1 MSAQLSLTYRPA
13 HLGGEAWQRQLAVL
27 RSVVDHLGRKEVAFE
42 LDVGGSAL
50 SDALAERQGSD
61 GRKRRWYAEW
71 TAVVTAMLALRNDE
85 TAGNLLKQLLE
96 CATENTALVV
106 DEAIDLTPEESSAVE
121 NFVGQLLRRRKKAR
135 AR

>member
-27 RSVVDHLGRKEVAFE
+27 RAAVEHLGRKEVAFE

-61 GRKRRWYAEW
+61 GRRRRWYAEW
-71 TAVVTAMLALRNDE
+71 TAIVTAMLALRTDE
-85 TAGNLLKQLLE
+85 TAASLLKQLVE
-96 CATENTALVV
+96 CAAENTIFVV
-106 DEAIDLTPEESSAVE
+106 DEEIDLTPEESSAVE
-121 NFVGQLLRRRKKAR
+121 NFIGQLLRRRKKAR